1 MVHSAGGYQSIESQG
16 DTPASVAVWFGR
28 SSRSPGSSH
37 LLFCLPLAGGGASLF
52 ATWQRLIGPAIEV
65 LPIQLPGREARF
77 TEPVSHSPDDI
88 AAAIAARADR
98 PYAIYGHSMGG
109 RIGFEVIRS
118 LGRIGAPPPVRFYP
132 AAVRPP
138 HHVEPLGEALR
149 LGDDEFLDTLAERL
163 GGDNELRDEPELREL
178 LMPLLRADFEWVTR
192 YRPSPGPPLTVP
204 FVAIAGAD
212 DREPAPQEM
221 QDWAR
226 YTAASFRLHT
236 LSGGHFFLRTAT
248 QELVELIRDDLL
260 GQQG

>member
-1 MVHSAGGYQSIESQG
+1 MAEPQG
-16 DTPASVAVWFGR
+16 NTRASVAAWFGR
-28 SSRSPGSSH
+28 STSPPDTSH
-37 LLFCLPLAGGGASLF
+37 LLFCLPLAGGGASMF
-52 ATWQRLIGPAIEV
+52 ATWQRLIGPAIDV

-88 AAAIAARADR
+88 AVAIAVRADR

-138 HHVEPLGEALR
+138 DCLEPLGEALR
-149 LGDDEFLDTLAERL
+149 LGDDEFLDVLADRL
-163 GGDNELRDEPELREL
+163 GGASELRDEPELREL
-178 LMPLLRADFEWVTR
+178 LMPLLRADVEWVTR
-192 YRPSPGPPLTVP
+192 YRPSPGPPLRVP
-204 FVAIAGAD
+204 FVAIAGTD
-212 DREPAPQEM
+212 DREPTPQEM

-226 YTAASFRLHT
+226 YTTASFRLHT
-236 LSGGHFFLRTAT
+236 LPGDHFFLRTAT

-260 GQQG
+260 G

>member
-1 MVHSAGGYQSIESQG
+1 MAHSAGGYQSAEAPGNI
-16 DTPASVAVWFGR
+16 PAQVDAWFGR
-28 SSRSPGSSH
+28 STCPPGSSH

-88 AAAIAARADR
+88 AAAIAVRADR

-138 HHVEPLGEALR
+138 HHVERLGEAALK
-149 LGDDEFLDTLAERL
+149 LGDDEFLDILAERL
-163 GGDNELRDEPELREL
+163 GGPNELRDEPELREL

-192 YRPSPGPPLTVP
+192 YRPSPGPPLAVP

-212 DREPAPQEM
+212 DREPAPREM
-221 QDWAR
+221 QDWAP

-236 LSGGHFFLRTAT
+236 LPGGHFFLRTAT
-248 QELVELIRDDLL
+248 RELVGLIRDDLL
-260 GQQG
+260 A